1 MSDFFALLSRRA
13 LQPVAIH
20 PRLPS
25 RFESDAGAPALTTH
39 EAQTDAAPRAGQPEP
54 TAPAAVVAA
63 PTALPS
69 AAAVPTALPAVEP
82 VLPPSPPVP
91 ESASLAPPRPPLPSL
106 VEPTLQALPVSLAQP
121 LPLSAPAPVLAAE
134 ALPAQAETAAPV
146 QPASAAPLQV
156 HHERVEH
163 HELSREVIERRVER
177 LQPEHALGLP
187 SLMTVSASVPAPAPV
202 MASAPAPRVEISI
215 GRIEVLPLEPVAPVR
230 HEAAAKPAPA
240 QSLDAYL
247 QARSAA
253 EPGRGGRR

>member
-13 LQPVAIH
+13 LQPSTIH

-25 RFESDAGAPALTTH
+25 RFEGDAGVPALATQ
-39 EAQTDAAPRAGQPEP
+39 EVQADAVPRASQLDS
-54 TAPAAVVAA
+54 TAPAALFAT
-63 PTALPS
+63 PTAPPS
-69 AAAVPTALPAVEP
+69 VTVVPAALPVVEP
-82 VLPPSPPVP
+82 ALPPSPPRP
-91 ESASLAPPRPPLPSL
+91 ESASLASPRPPLPSL
-106 VEPTLQALPVSLAQP
+106 VEPTLQALPVSLAP
-121 LPLSAPAPVLAAE
+121 TLPLASPAPVLAAE
-134 ALPAQAETAAPV
+134 ALPAQAATASSV
-146 QPASAAPLQV
+146 QSALAAPLQV

-177 LQPEHALGLP
+177 LQPEHTLGLP
-187 SLMTVSASVPAPAPV
+187 SLATVSASVPAPAPV
-202 MASAPAPRVEISI
+202 VASAPAPRVEISI